1 MKPIFTIFL
10 LLIAHLLVSQEPVW
24 IQFEENYPYHI
35 TTCSIDIDQFNSV
48 YSVSEWFHPS
58 SYERVSQIVKFS
70 PEGNILW
77 NCNLQADST
86 SIRSVYISHTG
97 TTYIT
102 KTITMSYLDQY
113 SLLIAIDDFGNEIF
127 SHKSYDVNFNDVIC
141 DNNGNVYVT
150 GHSFETSC
158 ENKAVIAKF
167 DSGGDLL
174 WQTCWDEPCQ
184 YSSGKRLLVDN
195 NSHLFV
201 IGNFNTNQY
210 ISLYI
215 AKYNLDGYLLDYKL
229 FTTNPWYLKNIHQ
242 VAIDMDD
249 NIYITGRY
257 EDEAWWYQGFIYKF
271 DSLLSEMWHDTTS
284 LSYYLFT
291 DMVIDSDKN
300 LVLSGYENQNYGDQ
314 PHATYAK
321 YDEYGNKLWHYTNDS
336 IKSRFNSIA
345 IHNNNYFLTGRVRN
359 EEKYSYDYITVRLN
373 SDGEIIDSHILEGA
387 DTTYNVG
394 VDNIIDHNGN
404 LICTGIYEDTTK
416 YCLTVKYDDI
426 TFEKEIIQ
434 NTLEFLKVYPNPAK
448 SNINI
453 NLFMENKG
461 IAVIALY
468 NLNGEIAK
476 HKTVSSIQSGLNT
489 ITLNIKGIP
498 NGLYLIKCI
507 VNNMVLSQK
516 VVVSD

>member
-1 MKPIFTIFL
+1 MKPIFTISL

-58 SYERVSQIVKFS
+58 SYERVSQIAKFS

-86 SIRSVYISHTG
+86 SIRGVYISHTG
-97 TTYIT
+97 TSYIT

-113 SLLIAIDDFGNEIF
+113 SLLIAIDDVGNEIF
-127 SHKSYDVNFNDVIC
+127 SHKSNDVNFNDVIS
-141 DNNGNVYVT
+141 DNDGNVYVT

-291 DMVIDSDKN
+291 DMAIDSDKN
-300 LVLSGYENQNYGDQ
+300 LVLSGYENQNISDQ

-321 YDEYGNKLWHYTNDS
+321 YDQEGNKLWHFTNDS
-336 IKSRFNSIA
+336 IKSRINSIA
-345 IHNNNYFLTGRVRN
+345 LFNNHYFLTGRLWN
-359 EEKYSYDYITVRLN
+359 EDKYNYEYITMRLN
-373 SDGEIIDSHILEGA
+373 TDGEIINSHLIESV

-394 VDNIIDHNGN
+394 VDNIIDHDGN

-416 YCLTVKYDDI
+416 YCLTMKYDAL
-426 TFEKEIIQ
+426 TFKEEVISKKKD
-434 NTLEFLKVYPNPAK
+434 FFKVYPNPAK
-448 SNINI
+448 TIVNINI
-453 NLFMENKG
+453 NLKNQETIELKLFN
-461 IAVIALY
+461 I
-468 NLNGEIAK
+468 NGELQQYK
-476 HKTVSSIQSGLNT
+476 VLKNLREGLNT
-489 ITLNIKGIP
+489 VNLDIQGIP
-498 NGLYLIKCI
+498 SGLHILQCQINSEVFSRKILISK
-507 VNNMVLSQK
+507 
-516 VVVSD
+516 